1 MLNLFQLNKN
11 QYNNTLVIR
20 QKGESENGCS
30 RNISENLACF
40 VFLKHEHIICWS
52 SIFLANFEVVIANKK
67 VKEETIN
74 DLN

>member
-30 RNISENLACF
+30 KKILRA
-40 VFLKHEHIICWS
+40 LKEKFRKIWGALFS
-52 SIFLANFEVVIANKK
+52 
-67 VKEETIN
+67 
-74 DLN
+74 